1 MKYYLILLFISN
13 SVYYAIA
20 QSMHSYKWNTQ
31 TVSMWHKLCH
41 NSINNTF
48 FIGLYNDGREALDEN
63 GILKIRN
70 DFYSSLSSRTSN
82 IFNSDFK
89 RITGKYPSMTE
100 TDFFSHAINKIAKKD
115 RDYHKNAL
123 INYVIHY
130 TNIVGGLVVLS
141 CHIANPW
148 WYEEQ
153 EGYVADYRYMSLK
166 HPNVV
171 AEILGGKIKLNARQT
186 VKNKFDEQLDE
197 FIEMLK
203 LLKDVKGNSIPI
215 VVRLFHEASE
225 NWFWWGNKCCSDQE
239 YKALFRY
246 TVGRITEQCDNV
258 MIAYSPDK
266 NWDSMDLTDNYMSR
280 YPGNDYV
287 DIVGFDN
294 YGIPQIR
301 N

>member
-100 TDFFSHAINKIAKKD
+100 TDFFSHAIN
-115 RDYHKNAL
+115 RD
-123 INYVIHY
+123 IH
-130 TNIVGGLVVLS
+130 
-141 CHIANPW
+141 
-148 WYEEQ
+148 
-153 EGYVADYRYMSLK
+153 
-166 HPNVV
+166 
-171 AEILGGKIKLNARQT
+171 
-186 VKNKFDEQLDE
+186 
-197 FIEMLK
+197 
-203 LLKDVKGNSIPI
+203 
-215 VVRLFHEASE
+215 
-225 NWFWWGNKCCSDQE
+225 
-239 YKALFRY
+239 
-246 TVGRITEQCDNV
+246 
-258 MIAYSPDK
+258 
-266 NWDSMDLTDNYMSR
+266 
-280 YPGNDYV
+280 
-287 DIVGFDN
+287 
-294 YGIPQIR
+294 
-301 N
+301 